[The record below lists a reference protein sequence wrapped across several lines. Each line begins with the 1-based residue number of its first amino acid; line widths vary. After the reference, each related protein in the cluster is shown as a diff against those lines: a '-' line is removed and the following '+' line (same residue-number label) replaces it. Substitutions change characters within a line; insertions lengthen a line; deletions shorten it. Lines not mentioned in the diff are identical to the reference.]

1 MFFLSMG
8 NQSSLYIEYQVEN
21 NNISIIIPALN
32 EESNIKACI
41 ESAQRFNPLEI
52 IVVDGGST
60 DRTKEI
66 VINSGATV
74 IQSQKG
80 RGIQM
85 NRGASLAKGD
95 TLLFLH
101 ADSRLPLI
109 NDEDI
114 SKKVMHDY
122 VGGFFRLRFDDS
134 SFATRLV
141 ELFANIRARLFS
153 LPYGDQAIF
162 IRKDIFE
169 KIGGFREYPFLEDID
184 MSIRLKRLG
193 KLIYLP
199 YSVKASSR
207 SIQKGFLFSPIFVSL
222 RNVLIALL
230 FVLGV
235 KPFQLIKLYK

>member
-1 MFFLSMG
+1 M
-8 NQSSLYIEYQVEN
+8 EN

-60 DRTKEI
+60 DRTTEI
-66 VINSGATV
+66 AINAGAIV
-74 IQSQKG
+74 IQSPKG
-80 RGIQM
+80 RGVQM
-85 NRGASLAKGD
+85 NRGASQARGD
-95 TLLFLH
+95 ILLFLH

-109 NDEDI
+109 QDNEVL
-114 SKKVMHDY
+114 KKFPKDY
-122 VGGFFRLRFDDS
+122 VGGFFRLKFDDNS
-134 SFATRLV
+134 LATRLV
-141 ELFANIRARLFS
+141 ELFANIRSRLFS

-169 KIGGFREYPFLEDID
+169 KIGGFRECPFLEDID

-207 SIQKGFLFSPIFVSL
+207 SIQKGFLFSPIFISL

-235 KPFQLIKLYK
+235 KPFILLKLYK

>member
-1 MFFLSMG
+1 M
-8 NQSSLYIEYQVEN
+8 EN

-60 DRTKEI
+60 DRTTEI
-66 VINSGATV
+66 AINAGAIV
-74 IQSQKG
+74 IQSPKG
-80 RGIQM
+80 RGVQM
-85 NRGASLAKGD
+85 NRGASQARGD
-95 TLLFLH
+95 ILLFLH

-109 NDEDI
+109 QDNEVL
-114 SKKVMHDY
+114 KKFPKDY
-122 VGGFFRLRFDDS
+122 VGGFFRLKFDDNS
-134 SFATRLV
+134 LATRLV
-141 ELFANIRARLFS
+141 ELFANIRSRLFS

-169 KIGGFREYPFLEDID
+169 KIGGFRECPFLEDID

-207 SIQKGFLFSPIFVSL
+207 SIQKGFLFSPIFISL
-222 RNVLIALL
+222 RNVLIVLL

-235 KPFQLIKLYK
+235 KPFILLKLYK